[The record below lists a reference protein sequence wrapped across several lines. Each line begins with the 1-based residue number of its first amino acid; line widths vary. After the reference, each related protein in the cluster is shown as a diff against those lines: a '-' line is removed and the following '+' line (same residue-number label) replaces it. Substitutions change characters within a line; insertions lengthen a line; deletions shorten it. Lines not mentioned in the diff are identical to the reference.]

1 MTPLEHAAAA
11 ADQDLHPE
19 ARAAALD
26 ALCASVRE
34 GLGYRLPD
42 GTVTRLWREAHR
54 AWLAAATGRTPGQAG
69 RPRTRAQVERRPKP
83 GRPPG
88 RVRVPLSL
96 RVLPEVAEALR
107 ADPDGPSRAVERM
120 VMAASPRSE

>member
-1 MTPLEHAAAA
+1 MTPLDHAAAA
-11 ADQDLHPE
+11 SDRDLHPD

-42 GTVTRLWREAHR
+42 GTTTRLWREAKR
-54 AWLAAATGRTPGQAG
+54 AWVAAATGREPGQAG
-69 RPRTRAQVERRPKP
+69 RPKTRAPVKRRPKA
-83 GRPPG
+83 GRPATG
-88 RVRVPLSL
+88 RVQLGL
-96 RVLPEVAEALR
+96 WVLPEVAEALR